1 MRVGNTLFAFA
12 EPRCGSFELL
22 RRRDTAYVQ
31 TAGRLAHFGT
41 DNSTRFIV
49 VDVRAGRVVGTTRT
63 PTSTIVLGS

>member
-41 DNSTRFIV
+41 D
-49 VDVRAGRVVGTTRT
+49 G
-63 PTSTIVLGS
+63 

>member
-31 TAGRLAHFGT
+31 RAGRLAHFGT

-49 VDVRAGRVVGTTRT
+49 VDVRVGRVVGTTG